1 MKTTRRLLIFIPVE
15 TQRSRRA
22 VVVGYY
28 IFFIALAILFLWFR
42 GPAKYALLLPLTYL
56 CAAML
61 GGLTVSGPV
70 RLFSQWQRKFK
81 DGSAW
86 GIDANRPHPYLKGRP
101 LIRPIEPLD
110 EHDIATRDRAHYLAY
125 SALRWPAI
133 VAALCSPLF
142 LLDATPAQVARLLL
156 IVSVPVAVLFFSLPQ
171 AIILWTEPDLDPDP
185 ADSASQTVFKVTS

>member
-1 MKTTRRLLIFIPVE
+1 MKRPRRFLIFIPVE

-28 IFFIALAILFLWFR
+28 VFFIAFAILFLWLR
-42 GPAKYALLLPLTYL
+42 GPAKYVLLLPLTYI

-61 GGLTVSGPV
+61 GGLTVTGPV

-86 GIDANRPHPYLKGRP
+86 GIDGSRPHPYLKGRP
-101 LIRPIEPLD
+101 LISPLDRLD

-133 VAALCSPLF
+133 AAALLAPIF
-142 LLDATPAQVARLLL
+142 LLDATPAQVGRILL
-156 IVSVPVAVLFFSLPQ
+156 IVSVSVAVLFFSLPQ
-171 AIILWTEPDLDPDP
+171 AIILWTEPDLDPDSV
-185 ADSASQTVFKVTS
+185 DSASQTVFKVTS